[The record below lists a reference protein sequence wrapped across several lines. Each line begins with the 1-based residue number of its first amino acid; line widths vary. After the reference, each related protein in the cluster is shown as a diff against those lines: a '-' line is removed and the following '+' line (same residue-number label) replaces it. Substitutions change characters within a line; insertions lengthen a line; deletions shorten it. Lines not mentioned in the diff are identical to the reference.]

1 MHGTRVAAALVVLAA
16 AGTATAA
23 AYRIDPEGTV
33 LAIVT
38 HKTGIAASLAHDH
51 LVVAGEYDATL
62 ELDPDDLTATRFEA
76 TVPVAALVVDRHD
89 LHERWYPR
97 LHDLGIQDAPFPDVS
112 DKDRAK
118 IRKSMLSERQLD
130 AEAHPEIHAAVLRIA
145 RRSERD
151 DPAAMPFVVTL
162 ALEVRGVRVERDVDA
177 SCRVEG
183 GRVEVEARGS
193 FRFTEFGIEPFSAL
207 LGAIRNADA
216 FDVYVHLAAAEV
228 SGR

>member
-1 MHGTRVAAALVVLAA
+1 MHGSRIAAALVALAA
-16 AGTATAA
+16 VGTATAA
-23 AYRIDPEGTV
+23 TYRVDPEGTV

-38 HKTGIAASLAHDH
+38 HKAGIAAGLAHEH
-51 LVVAGEYDATL
+51 LVAAGAYDAAL
-62 ELDPDDLTATRFEA
+62 ELDPANLEAARFEV
-76 TVPVAALVVDRHD
+76 TIPVADLVVDRHD

-97 LHDLGIQDAPFPDVS
+97 LHELGIRSEPFPEVS

-118 IRKSMLSERQLD
+118 IRKSMLSDGQLD
-130 AEAHPEIHAAVLRIA
+130 AGAHPEIRASVLRIA
-145 RRSERD
+145 RRPAGD
-151 DPAAMPFVVTL
+151 DPAGMPFVVRL

-193 FRFTEFGIEPFSAL
+193 FRFTEFGIQPYSAL
-207 LGAIRNADA
+207 LGAIRNADP

-228 SGR
+228 SER